1 MIKKYWWIGL
11 IVVFSVVLFVQH
23 IKINRLNDDVQIKN
37 VELSTLKDTVL
48 TVVTR
53 NGQLISTVNSVQIEK
68 DNIKESLQAMG
79 LDLKALKDENIKLKT
94 LNFVL
99 NAQLT
104 SSGDVATP
112 TKDTFRIPDDG
123 GDSIRYSIVSDWTDT
138 RLSLFNGIVENNNL
152 TFDYTYNLRFKLLS
166 NTEKNKTIVTFV
178 PDDKTGK
185 TIISSANSITIIN
198 KKKWYER
205 GWVWA
210 VAGVTGGI
218 LIAK

>member
-185 TIISSANSITIIN
+185 TLISSANSITIIH
-198 KKKWYER
+198 KKKWWEKWWIWTIV
-205 GWVWA
+205 GA
-210 VAGVTGGI
+210 TGGI
-218 LIAK
+218 LITK